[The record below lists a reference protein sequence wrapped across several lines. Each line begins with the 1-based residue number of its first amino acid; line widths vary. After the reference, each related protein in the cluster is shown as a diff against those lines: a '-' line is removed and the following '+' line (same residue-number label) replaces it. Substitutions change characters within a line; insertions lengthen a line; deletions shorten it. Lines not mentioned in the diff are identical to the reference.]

1 MMHYTIHGQL
11 VRAGIK
17 SSKNYMSVPY
27 LLDDDDGEGFFVPA
41 VMCLP

>member
-1 MMHYTIHGQL
+1 MQNRL
-11 VRAGIK
+11 VRAGM

-41 VMCLP
+41 AICLP